1 MCTCASSEQEHDHR
15 PHQVTVQDRQG
26 SQKASSPPTPME
38 PGAPSDTSCAHALS
52 TPHQHL
58 LHSQDCRTGTW
69 TRPRPREQAHGWTKV
84 LRTQA
89 HQKPRAT
96 RAEKQPHSRS
106 SPHVLRDIG
115 EPGEGPAAGPLLP
128 VLTAPGAATEP
139 FPQRAQRWHS
149 LATYNLLES
158 HTSTSGSGAGPRGYG
173 APVPPREKLVPVP
186 LTSPW

>member
-1 MCTCASSEQEHDHR
+1 MVRTR
-15 PHQVTVQDRQG
+15 RRVVV
-26 SQKASSPPTPME
+26 E
-38 PGAPSDTSCAHALS
+38 P
-52 TPHQHL
+52 
-58 LHSQDCRTGTW
+58 
-69 TRPRPREQAHGWTKV
+69 V
-84 LRTQA
+84 LRWRGSKRGGLCLGFQG
-89 HQKPRAT
+89 PGSCLDLLWGLGRAL
-96 RAEKQPHSRS
+96 AFS
-106 SPHVLRDIG
+106 
-115 EPGEGPAAGPLLP
+115 GPLLP